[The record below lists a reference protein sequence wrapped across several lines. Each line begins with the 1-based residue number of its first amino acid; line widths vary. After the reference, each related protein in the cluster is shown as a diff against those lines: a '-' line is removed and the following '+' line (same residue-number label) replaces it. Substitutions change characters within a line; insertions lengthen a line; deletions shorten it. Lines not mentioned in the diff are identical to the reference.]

1 MRPQDVAVLLKI
13 ISLNQPN
20 WILTTLAAEIK
31 LSISELSESLNRS
44 RISSLIDYNKKLV
57 NRSNLLEFLEHGI
70 KYVFP
75 QSPGTMV
82 RGTPTAHSHPSMKKI
97 FLSNIDYV
105 WADKNG
111 KVIGLE
117 IEPFYVKQVDAVKI
131 DEKYY
136 KLLTLTDMLRVG
148 KVREQKYAVS
158 ELKKVLKQ

>member
-148 KVREQKYAVS
+148 KIREQKYAVS

>member
-20 WILTTLAAEIK
+20 WILTRLAAEIK

-148 KVREQKYAVS
+148 KIREQKYAVS

>member
-111 KVIGLE
+111 KVIGLD